1 MKSSGGR
8 LRECAAYSQAYLS
21 GEIRVGDM
29 TVPMG
34 VWSPII
40 FLPMVFHGE
49 EGGTK
54 EA

>member
-1 MKSSGGR
+1 MKFSGGR
-8 LRECAAYSQAYLS
+8 MRECAAYSQAYLS
-21 GEIRVGDM
+21 WEIRMGDM
-29 TVPMG
+29 TVPLE

-49 EGGTK
+49 EGGTR